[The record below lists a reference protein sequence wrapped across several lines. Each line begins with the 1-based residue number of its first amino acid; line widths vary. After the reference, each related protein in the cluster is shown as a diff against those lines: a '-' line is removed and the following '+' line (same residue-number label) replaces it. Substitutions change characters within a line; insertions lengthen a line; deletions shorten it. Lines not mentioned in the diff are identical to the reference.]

1 MRSNMREKAA
11 RLIRELL
18 TLLERADGQELMQV
32 KCLKEKR
39 PWLSLPPHHYSRA
52 DSGSRASCGFFQY
65 LCHTTTAPPDFS
77 DG

>member
-32 KCLKEKR
+32 KCLKEKKTLVE
-39 PWLSLPPHHYSRA
+39 P
-52 DSGSRASCGFFQY
+52 
-65 LCHTTTAPPDFS
+65 APSPL
-77 DG
+77 

>member
-39 PWLSLPPHHYSRA
+39 PWLSLLPSP
-52 DSGSRASCGFFQY
+52 
-65 LCHTTTAPPDFS
+65 L
-77 DG
+77 